1 SKKRFEEQL
10 AALEELRESA
20 GAPSTVD
27 SLRKALANRNN
38 YIAAKAAKIAAE
50 LGLKALIP
58 DLLTTFDFFFID
70 PVKSDPLCWAKNALV
85 QALAALGHDEAAAFI
100 RGLRHIQ
107 MEPVWGGQED
117 TAAALRGNSALAL
130 VACRDISHF

>member
-1 SKKRFEEQL
+1 MEEI
-10 AALEELRESA
+10 RESA

-70 PVKSDPLCWAKNALV
+70 PVKSDPQCWAKNALV
-85 QALAALGHDEAAAFI
+85 QALASLGH
-100 RGLRHIQ
+100 
-107 MEPVWGGQED
+107 
-117 TAAALRGNSALAL
+117 
-130 VACRDISHF
+130 